1 MTDEDDTP
9 KRRTDRPKRITTAA
23 ELATLD
29 PVQIV
34 RGYRDGSRNFA
45 DFTERDR
52 GYWHGYCNGLVD
64 GGHGKP
70 SAEQRALVRAVA
82 PGGKLIAPC

>member
-1 MTDEDDTP
+1 MTDDDDTP
-9 KRRTDRPKRITTAA
+9 PRRTDRPKGVTTAA

-29 PVQIV
+29 ERQIV
-34 RGYRDGSRNFA
+34 RGYRAGLDNAA
-45 DFTERDR
+45 DFSEHDR